1 MSRRPV
7 SKPPV
12 GAPRRIEKH
21 RWLRSD
27 GTPNFEDRIYKST
40 EELEVIARK
49 PVVTASPA
57 TPVLEAVEKM
67 SKGYRSIVIEHG
79 GKINGLLLAMHVVD
93 YLGGGEYY
101 RIVEQ
106 RHKYNIF
113 SALEKE
119 PVESIFERNPI
130 IAYIDEKLVSV
141 LEKMVI
147 HNIGIVPVV
156 LRDGTVYGVITE
168 HDLVRHLSSAVSIGV
183 RSSEVMTSPVI
194 SIEAGSS
201 LKSAMEKMVKYGF
214 RRIPVVDNNT
224 VVGIITAMDII
235 NYFGSHEAF
244 KKTVN
249 ADIREAT
256 SLPVDELMRRE
267 LVTVSPDDDLSEAV
281 RKMYERKVGS
291 VLVVNDNMELLG
303 IITERDVLY
312 ALVAKK

>member
-101 RIVEQ
+101 KIVEQ

-201 LKSAMEKMVKYGF
+201 LKSTMEKMVKYGF
-214 RRIPVVDNNT
+214 RRIPVVDNNI